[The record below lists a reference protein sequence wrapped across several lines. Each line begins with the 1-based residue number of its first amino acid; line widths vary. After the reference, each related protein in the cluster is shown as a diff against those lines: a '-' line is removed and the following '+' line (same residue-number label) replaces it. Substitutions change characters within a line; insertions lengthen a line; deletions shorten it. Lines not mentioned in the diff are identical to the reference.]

1 MTLSKRSKDAIYLT
15 PKRLTSLVPG
25 KFPGYESHRDYTC
38 TSHRSAS
45 SKWGMRRSLVYVK
58 VTPPPTLQIPLPLEI
73 ERQPDRTHMQNQ
85 LIATIFMLLI
95 STGADAG
102 ESFYGGIALGGTFAT
117 RSTDTYLPGNSYV
130 GILGY
135 QPNKYIGLETNLAY
149 TDWKIYSDAQ
159 KVQIANASLVS
170 TSISTIGYIPIDPLR
185 KVFGKL
191 GVVNGLYTLISCS
204 TCTSGESY
212 ATSNSLIWGGGISFH
227 TTGTN
232 QPIIRLGF
240 ERYDVDTQLSP
251 KLSVDHIYILLS
263 VGI

>member
-1 MTLSKRSKDAIYLT
+1 M
-15 PKRLTSLVPG
+15 
-25 KFPGYESHRDYTC
+25 GYAAKLGLCQSN
-38 TSHRSAS
+38 
-45 SKWGMRRSLVYVK
+45 
-58 VTPPPTLQIPLPLEI
+58 PPPTLQIPLPLEI

-95 STGADAG
+95 STSADAG

-117 RSTDTYLPGNSYV
+117 QSTDTYLPGNSYV

-135 QPNKYIGLETNLAY
+135 QPNKYIALETNLAY

-159 KVQIANASLVS
+159 KIQIANASLVS

-240 ERYDVDTQLSP
+240 ERYGVDTQLSP
-251 KLSVDHIYILLS
+251 KLSVDHVYILLL